1 VSLSEVPVGFF
12 ATIKSVHNSPA
23 GARLISLGFIPG
35 ASVKVVRAAPLGD
48 PRVYNIMDKLITLR
62 NDDANLIE
70 VLLQDNLINLSNA
83 PRGIYSVVNVIGGR
97 FFKDKMAQIGVEN
110 GSIVE
115 VIRPFLIKT
124 NKGTFQVGRGM
135 SGRIILRRIEE

>member
-1 VSLSEVPVGFF
+1 MLFRS
-12 ATIKSVHNSPA
+12 
-23 GARLISLGFIPG
+23 
-35 ASVKVVRAAPLGD
+35 
-48 PRVYNIMDKLITLR
+48 
-62 NDDANLIE
+62 
-70 VLLQDNLINLSNA
+70 
-83 PRGIYSVVNVIGGR
+83 IYSVVNVIGGR

-115 VIRPFLIKT
+115 VIKPFLIKT